1 MLSLPPVA
9 ARNFSMDFF
18 AAETSLEA
26 L

>member
-9 ARNFSMDFF
+9 ANFSMDFF